1 MEHDW
6 SVKYPVVDSVKGDW
20 SDDEGPVEKL
30 LVILWRGRIVVM
42 VNVVRSQGNKL
53 LTVLVEM
60 LNVTKAAD
68 MSPHGLLLFTLCTTF
83 LLNHH
88 DHKNSCN
95 GLQFWGF

>member
-1 MEHDW
+1 M
-6 SVKYPVVDSVKGDW
+6 KCDW

-42 VNVVRSQGNKL
+42 VNVIRSQGNQL

-68 MSPHGLLLFTLCTTF
+68 MSLCGLLFIIPCTTF

-88 DHKNSCN
+88 DHKNPCN
-95 GLQFWGF
+95 ELQFWCF